1 MSKRLNLREFQQRL
15 SSRLQEG
22 DAASSRVSTLGLQIA
37 GENWLVDMNDIS
49 EVLPLPPLTPAPL
62 TKPWFRGVAN
72 IRGNIYSVVDL
83 AAYQHGGAAS
93 GDIHNRVL
101 LVAGRYAFNS
111 ALLVDRVLGLRD
123 AKALQQDAK
132 ALQQNDVNGK
142 VVYQDEQGK
151 AWHMLDV
158 KTLLEQAEF
167 LQIGI

>member
-15 SSRLQEG
+15 SSRLQED

-123 AKALQQDAK
+123 ARTLQK
-132 ALQQNDVNGK
+132 NDVDGK
-142 VVYQDEQGK
+142 VVYQDEQGR
-151 AWHMLDV
+151 AWYMLDV
-158 KTLLEQAEF
+158 KALLEQAEF